1 MRPGVT
7 EVGTYEDGPRGREW
21 RPGFG
26 QWCMGEGR
34 RVLGFKDMKAICLR
48 GPHGQPGVRGRT
60 LVPGGYLGQREGSA
74 PTAPRPTKSLRVAFH
89 RSRGGRVSLNS
100 LWPSPCL
107 LTEGTPSPGDT
118 KSLTHDHRVN
128 VHGRP
133 GARPGGKTQAEL
145 LGGGEK
151 KEGAFI
157 HSCVHSFP
165 HRPPHSAGTCCPFDA
180 GTTNV
185 RTCSW
190 RGDTDS
196 PWPRACRARRDV
208 KEEGFISTWGAR
220 AGG

>member
-26 QWCMGEGR
+26 QWCMGESR
-34 RVLGFKDMKAICLR
+34 RVLGFKDMKAIRLR

-60 LVPGGYLGQREGSA
+60 LVPGGCLGQREGSA
-74 PTAPRPTKSLRVAFH
+74 PTAPRPTKSHRVAFH

-118 KSLTHDHRVN
+118 KSLIHDHRVN

-151 KEGAFI
+151 REGPSFI
-157 HSCVHSFP
+157 HACIHSLTGLP
-165 HRPPHSAGTCCPFDA
+165 ILQVRVVLSMLERGHRQPLA
-180 GTTNV
+180 
-185 RTCSW
+185 
-190 RGDTDS
+190 
-196 PWPRACRARRDV
+196 
-208 KEEGFISTWGAR
+208 
-220 AGG
+220 